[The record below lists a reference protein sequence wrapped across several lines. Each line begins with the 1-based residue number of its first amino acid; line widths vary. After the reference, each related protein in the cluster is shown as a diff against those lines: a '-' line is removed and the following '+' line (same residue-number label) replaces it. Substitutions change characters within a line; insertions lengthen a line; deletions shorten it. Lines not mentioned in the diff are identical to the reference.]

1 MFTIIYADLDIPEE
15 GVIPSEQRAFVYNRS
30 YIVPVD
36 LSSYPQTINVKL
48 KNSGFYQSMKIGI
61 SVPMMGEALEPYTE
75 IKVTRSSIYVYEPG
89 TVVYLLVNTETQK
102 IYVMQSYC
110 TKTDSQI
117 NTTSLYTLSN
127 QLVNMPPYFKYV
139 ILTVKENQ
147 CLIAVTTITSYPAVT
162 LQDEFSNTYQLL
174 YKEINPDLYSQF
186 DLTNQR

>member
-1 MFTIIYADLDIPEE
+1 
-15 GVIPSEQRAFVYNRS
+15 
-30 YIVPVD
+30 
-36 LSSYPQTINVKL
+36 
-48 KNSGFYQSMKIGI
+48 
-61 SVPMMGEALEPYTE
+61 
-75 IKVTRSSIYVYEPG
+75 
-89 TVVYLLVNTETQK
+89 
-102 IYVMQSYC
+102 MQSYC

-127 QLVNMPPYFKYV
+127 QLVNMPLYFKYV

-162 LQDEFSNTYQLL
+162 LQDELSNTYQLL